1 MKMRST
7 ALALIFAAG
16 AATPA
21 LAQAVEADVIALNE
35 WRYDELYTEGMSA
48 ENFIDEV
55 EVYGATGEEI
65 GDVEDIIA
73 NQDGEIIAVIAE
85 VGGFWDIGDTHV
97 SIPWDEVEVT
107 AGRVT
112 VPLTEETVEDYGLFD
127 QEYLTA
133 ENVSGEVVGGVD
145 AAETGPRS
153 FRLSELIGDY
163 ARLRGEDDEMVNY
176 GYVRDVMIQD
186 GRIAAVVVNPDVGY
200 GAPGYYTAY
209 PYYGYGYAPGSR
221 YYDMPYAEG
230 EVGEMQEFEYDRVEL
245 M

>member
-21 LAQAVEADVIALNE
+21 LAQTVEADVIALNE
-35 WRYDELYTEGMSA
+35 WSYDELYTEGMSA
-48 ENFIDEV
+48 DNFIDEV
-55 EVYGATGEEI
+55 DVHDVDGEEI
-65 GDVEDIIA
+65 GDVEDLIA
-73 NQDGEIIAVIAE
+73 DQNGEIVAVVAE

-97 SIPWDEVEVT
+97 AVPWGEVEMADGRITLPVT
-107 AGRVT
+107 
-112 VPLTEETVEDYGLFD
+112 EDNIDDYGLFD
-127 QEYLTA
+127 RDFVT
-133 ENVSGEVVGGVD
+133 GEMLSEGIVADVD
-145 AAETGPRS
+145 DAETGSRT

-163 ARLRGEDDEMVNY
+163 ARLRGDDDAMVNY

-209 PYYGYGYAPGSR
+209 PYSGRDYAPGSQ
-221 YYDMPYAEG
+221 YYDMPYSERDI
-230 EVGEMQEFEYDRVEL
+230 GEMREFDYDRVEL